1 LFIENERSQEMN
13 KTPDPRIGEPEAGL
27 LEEAAEIVR
36 GYGLEWTLLTAAPD
50 RQGEYRPDAYVEIG
64 NDQRKL
70 ELVVEAKTR
79 LTTGQ
84 VGAMVAELERF
95 DRPGLLIVDYVNPAL
110 AEELH
115 RQNLYFIDM
124 AGNAFLRDEG
134 LLIWV
139 TGRKDAQRIRTE
151 RETRRAFQPTGLRV
165 IFALLCRPN
174 LVQKDYRTLA
184 EITDVALGTVQWVMR
199 DLDREGFMIRKGRKE
214 RRLVD
219 LDRLLHEW
227 ALGYARDLKNRY
239 LLGRYEITAFDKW
252 KEADLQPYRAA
263 WGGEPAAALLT
274 KYLKPETLTIWA
286 DKVPPRL
293 IAELGLRPAEGGR
306 VEIRQRFWKPE
317 LLEAADEAE
326 GMDPLTNLRGVAPPV
341 LVYAELLAIGDAR
354 TIETAKKLRD
364 EWIDG
369 PFRRHRA
376 RTAR

>member
-1 LFIENERSQEMN
+1 MN
-13 KTPDPRIGEPEAGL
+13 KTPDLQIGQPEAGL
-27 LEEAAEIVR
+27 LEKAAEIVR
-36 GYGLEWTLLTAAPD
+36 GYGLEWKLLAAEPD
-50 RQGEYRPDAYVEIG
+50 RRGHRPDAYVEIG

-70 ELVVEAKTR
+70 RLVAEAKTR
-79 LTTGQ
+79 LKPDQ
-84 VGAMVAELERF
+84 VGAMVAQFKHF
-95 DRPGLLIVDYVNPAL
+95 DHPGLLIVDYVNPAL

-115 RQNLYFIDM
+115 RQGLFFIDM
-124 AGNAFLRDEG
+124 AGNAFLRDQG

-139 TGRKDAQRIRTE
+139 TGRKDAQRVQAE

-165 IFALLCRPN
+165 IFTLLCRPD

-199 DLDREGFMIRKGRKE
+199 DLHQEGFMIRKGRKE

-239 LLGRYEITAFDKW
+239 LLGRYETMAFDKW
-252 KEADLQPYRAA
+252 KKADLQPHQAA

-274 KYLKPETLTIWA
+274 GYLKPETLTIWA

-293 IAELGLRPAEGGR
+293 IAELGLRLAEKGR
-306 VEIRQRFWKPE
+306 IEIRRRFWKPE
-317 LLEAADEAE
+317 LLVGLDEAPTAA
-326 GMDPLTNLRGVAPPV
+326 PLTNPREIVPAV

-354 TIETAKKLRD
+354 TIETAERLRD

-369 PFRRHRA
+369 PFRRYRA
-376 RTAR
+376 QTAR